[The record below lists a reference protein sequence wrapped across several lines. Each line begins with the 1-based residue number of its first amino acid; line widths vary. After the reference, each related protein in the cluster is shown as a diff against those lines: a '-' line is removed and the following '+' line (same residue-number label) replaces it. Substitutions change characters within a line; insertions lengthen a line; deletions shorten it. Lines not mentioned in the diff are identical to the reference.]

1 MTTTKW
7 NEIRRGSKIHL
18 SNPTIFETL
27 GDPAKL
33 LQPGYYYITGFWA
46 NACGLSTNQKDVDA
60 VNNEVCIASA
70 MLIKFDNITN

>member
-27 GDPAKL
+27 GDSAKL

-70 MLIKFDNITN
+70 MLIKFDNITA